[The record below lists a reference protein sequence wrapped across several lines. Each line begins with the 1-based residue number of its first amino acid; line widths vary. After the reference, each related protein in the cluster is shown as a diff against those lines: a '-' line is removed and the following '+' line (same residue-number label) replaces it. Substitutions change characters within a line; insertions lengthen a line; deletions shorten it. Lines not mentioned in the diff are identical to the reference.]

1 MDYKTINKKPTHSKI
16 YIREKKYITTF
27 HTPNNTIYV
36 HRNTK
41 RIIATENPYHQDTN
55 RFRNL
60 KIWKLFDI
68 KTIYQRRNEKI
79 IYKIEAIE
87 EKTRNIIKTRI
98 QKDKQSK
105 KLFQGNRN
113 QCEAKKMKKLIVLN
127 YTERGKRQK
136 SYNYLYTISIL
147 YTYTLPIFFSL
158 HLTYRL

>member
-1 MDYKTINKKPTHSKI
+1 MTKKPTHSKI
-16 YIREKKYITTF
+16 YIRKKKYITAF

-36 HRNTK
+36 HKNTK
-41 RIIATENPYHQDTN
+41 RILATENPYHQDTN

-127 YTERGKRQK
+127 YTERGKREK

-147 YTYTLPIFFSL
+147 YTYILPIFFSSL
-158 HLTYRL
+158 IGYNLKIFP